1 MKRLKST
8 IAYDGTNFEGYQIQ
22 PNGRT
27 VQGELQS
34 ALNQLHKGSKV
45 KVYASGRTDAGV
57 HAAGQVIHFDT
68 NLHIPPEKWP
78 YAMHTKLPADIRIL
92 SVEEVPSSFH
102 ARFSVVQK
110 EYRYKVWIGE
120 RQDVFQ
126 RHYTYFYPFKLNI
139 ASMEVAK
146 QYLIGT
152 HDFTSFCSSK
162 TEIEDKVRTIY
173 ELDIYEEENVLVF
186 RVVGNGFLYNMVR
199 IIVGTLL
206 DVGRG
211 KINANNLT
219 TILKEGNR
227 EQAGKTA
234 PAHGLYLWNVVYN
247 DN

>member
-1 MKRLKST
+1 MKRLKCT

-27 VQGELQS
+27 VQGELQN
-34 ALNQLHKGSKV
+34 ALKQLHKGSEV

-68 NLHIPPEKWP
+68 NLHIPSEKWP
-78 YAMHTKLPADIRIL
+78 HAMHTKLPADIRIL

-126 RHYTYFYPFKLNI
+126 RQYTYFYPLPLNI
-139 ASMEVAK
+139 ASMQEAK

-152 HDFTSFCSSK
+152 NDFTSFCSSK

-173 ELDIYEEENVLVF
+173 ELDISQEENVLIF

-211 KINANNLT
+211 KLQANNLP
-219 TILKEGNR
+219 TIINGKNR
-227 EQAGKTA
+227 EHAGKTA